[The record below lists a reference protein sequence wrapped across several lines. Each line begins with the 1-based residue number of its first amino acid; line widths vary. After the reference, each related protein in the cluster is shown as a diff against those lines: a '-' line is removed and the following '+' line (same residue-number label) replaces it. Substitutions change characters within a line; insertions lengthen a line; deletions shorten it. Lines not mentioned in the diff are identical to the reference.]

1 MNPEDPRPTRTA
13 FMSPEAMIGTGIT
26 IAMIG
31 LLFLLLGLAQYM
43 REVKAATIILLPL
56 GILLLVAGVLAWTF
70 ARSRIKR

>member
-1 MNPEDPRPTRTA
+1 
-13 FMSPEAMIGTGIT
+13 MSPEAMIGTGIT

-56 GILLLVAGVLAWTF
+56 GLLLLVAGVLAWTF